1 MKRSTVCPFC
11 RLSIFGLILLFLCTI
26 SARADVNGAVVGTVA
41 DASGAVVA
49 GVTVSLTNSGNGFAR
64 QTTTAKDGTYE
75 FLEVPIGEGYAVTAE
90 MAGFRKA
97 EQTGIRLLVNQRL
110 RVDFTLQV
118 GKASEQLTVEAN
130 TVQVETSVTQLGE
143 VIEDKKILSMP
154 LNGRSY
160 IDLLGLQAG
169 VSPISATANE
179 PSGYANGSG
188 SNSSDAGN
196 VSVNGQREN
205 ANGFMVNGGSVED
218 TSGNGANIIPV
229 LDSIQEFRLLTNSFD
244 AEYGHFSGALV
255 NVITKS
261 GSNAIHG
268 TGFEFLRNTALDA
281 NDYFNAGNP
290 VSVFRQNQFGGVI
303 GGPIIKNRLFFFGD
317 YQGTHTAHAIPG
329 SEVGVMST
337 PERSGNFSD
346 QASSLT
352 GTVPGSGDPGDF
364 ASVLT
369 TRLGYAVTAGE
380 ALYSPSCT
388 TTAECVFPGAMIPQ
402 IAWSPAALGTLKFVP
417 SPNSGSDL
425 FTENGFLTTTVEN
438 KFGARIDLNTKS
450 TGNWTW
456 YYNFTNSSQDN
467 PGLNGNPNFPYT
479 RPFRAQQGNF
489 SNTLLIGPNMVNE
502 FRINA
507 TRSKNPGNYAT
518 GGLGKVSSFGFVEG
532 GQGIIPSRPAIEG
545 VPLMSFSSGL
555 SLGAAIQDGNYQTAF
570 QFSDAF
576 SKTWGRHTFKFGGA
590 FGYAEWARRGGPDP
604 NGVFTIDGGQSGNQ
618 FVDYLLGIPSGF
630 TQSSAQSLDA
640 RSKNTDLFAQDSFRL
655 SPNLT
660 LNYGLRWEVS
670 EPWYDTKGRIQAF
683 VPGQQSTVY
692 ANSPTGWLFPGD
704 KGIPK
709 TLAPT
714 RWNNFAPRFGLA
726 YAPSA
731 SGGLLR
737 TILGGTGQTSIRAG
751 AGIFYTDFDTSGQA
765 FAMGDA
771 PFGLFVNGASH
782 PYFEQPY
789 TNYST
794 GANNLQPFPW
804 VPPTGAD
811 TNFAPFQPI
820 AFSPA
825 FNTHNKLPYSIN
837 YHLTWQR
844 ELWRSTIFSV
854 GYVGTMGRHLY
865 QQMANNLGNP
875 QLCQQIKALYVAA
888 GQPNGGCGPAG
899 EDSIYSI
906 DGQTFNGTRQYSVTS
921 GKYLSQGL
929 LDFGDNSYESTIG
942 TSSYNSLQVSLNR
955 SVGAFHF
962 LAAYTFGKAMDYGS
976 GFYDLT
982 NPYNIKLSKGLS
994 QFDITHN
1001 FVASYSYDLPFT
1013 RLLPHQSGVAAK
1025 ALGGWQ
1031 IAGTTRFTTG
1041 VPITFTDSSNAYD
1054 TSLCGC
1060 DLFGILG
1067 FNAVDLPNYN
1077 GAPVKIF
1084 NPREHGGQYFDT
1096 TPFSE
1101 PAIGTA
1107 GNARRRFLHGP
1118 GLNNTDIAL
1127 IKTTRVSERVGIDF
1141 RMEFFNLFNHAQF
1154 VTPSGDI
1161 NGLFG
1166 LVTAAQPARIGQA
1179 AIKINF

>member
-1 MKRSTVCPFC
+1 MTRSTVYSSC
-11 RLSIFGLILLFLCTI
+11 RLCILGLILLCSI
-26 SARADVNGAVVGTVA
+26 SVLADVNGAVVGTVS
-41 DASGAVVA
+41 DSTGAVVA
-49 GVTVSLTNSGNGFAR
+49 GVSVSLTNSGNGFAR

-90 MAGFRKA
+90 MAGFRKS

-169 VSPISATANE
+169 VSPISATAAE
-179 PSGYANGSG
+179 PTGFAGGSG
-188 SNSSDAGN
+188 SNASFAGN

-244 AEYGHFSGALV
+244 AEYGNFSGALV

-261 GSNAIHG
+261 GSNSLHG

-281 NDYFNAGNP
+281 NDYFNAGGP

-303 GGPIIKNRLFFFGD
+303 GGPVIKNRLFFFGD
-317 YQGTHTAHAIPG
+317 YQGTRTAHAIPG
-329 SEVGVMST
+329 TRVQVMST
-337 PERSGNFSD
+337 QERTNGDFSD
-346 QASSLT
+346 QASSLI
-352 GTVPGSGDPGDF
+352 GLVPGSGTEGDF
-364 ASVLT
+364 ASVLS
-369 TRLGYAVTAGE
+369 TRLGYTVTAGE
-380 ALYSPSCT
+380 PFYTPSCT
-388 TTAECVFPGAMIPQ
+388 TTAECAFPGAVIPQ
-402 IAWSPAALGTLKFVP
+402 SAWSPAALGTLKFVP
-417 SPNSGSDL
+417 NPNGGSDDF
-425 FTENGFLTTTVEN
+425 FTENGFLTTIDEN

-456 YYNFTNSSQDN
+456 YYNFTNSSQNN

-489 SNTLLIGPNMVNE
+489 SNTLLIGPSMVNE

-507 TRSKNPGNYAT
+507 TRSKNPGNYAS

-532 GQGIIPSRPAIEG
+532 GQGILPSRPAIEG

-555 SLGAAIQDGNYQTAF
+555 SMGAAIQDGNYQTAF
-570 QFSDAF
+570 QLSDAF

-590 FGYAEWARRGGPDP
+590 FGYSEWDRRGGPDP
-604 NGVFTIDGGQSGNQ
+604 NGLYTFDGGQSGNQ

-640 RSKNTDLFAQDSFRL
+640 RSKLGDLFAQDSFRL

-660 LNYGLRWEVS
+660 VNFGLRWEVS

-731 SGGLLR
+731 SSGLLKA
-737 TILGGTGQTSIRAG
+737 ILGGTGQTSIRAG
-751 AGIFYTDFDTSGQA
+751 AGIFYTNFDTTGQA

-771 PFGLFVNGASH
+771 PFGLFVNGASR

-789 TNYST
+789 TNYNT

-844 ELWRSTIFSV
+844 ELWRSTIFSA
-854 GYVGTMGRHLY
+854 GYVGSMGRHLY
-865 QQMANNLGNP
+865 QQIANNLGSAS
-875 QLCQQIKALYVAA
+875 LCLSI
-888 GQPNGGCGPAG
+888 PGCGPGG
-899 EDSIYSI
+899 EDSIYTVGS
-906 DGQTFNGTRQYSVTS
+906 QTYNGTRQYSVTS
-921 GKYLSQGL
+921 GKYLSQGS

-962 LAAYTFGKAMDYGS
+962 LAAYTFSKALDYGS

-982 NPYNIKLSKGLS
+982 NPYNIRLSKGLS

-1001 FVASYSYDLPFT
+1001 FVASYSYDLPFA
-1013 RLLPHQSGVAAK
+1013 RWLSHQGGAAAK
-1025 ALGGWQ
+1025 LLSGWQ
-1031 IAGTTRFTTG
+1031 FAGTTRFTTG
-1041 VPITFTDSSNAYD
+1041 VPITFTDSSHGYD

-1060 DLFGILG
+1060 DLYGILG

-1077 GAPVKIF
+1077 GAPVKTF
-1084 NPREHGGQYFDT
+1084 NPRDHGGQYFDT

-1118 GLNNTDIAL
+1118 GLNNTDVSL
-1127 IKTTRVSERVGIDF
+1127 IKTTRITERVGFDF
-1141 RMEFFNLFNHAQF
+1141 RMEYFNLFNHAQF
-1154 VTPSGDI
+1154 ETPSGDI
-1161 NGLFG
+1161 NGPFG
-1166 LVTAAQPARIGQA
+1166 FVTAAQPARIGQA
-1179 AIKINF
+1179 GIKINF

>member
-1 MKRSTVCPFC
+1 MTRSTVYSSC
-11 RLSIFGLILLFLCTI
+11 RLCIFGLILLCSI
-26 SARADVNGAVVGTVA
+26 SVLADVNGAVVGTVI
-41 DASGAVVA
+41 DSTGAVVA

-90 MAGFRKA
+90 MAGFRKS

-179 PSGYANGSG
+179 PAGYANGSG
-188 SNSSDAGN
+188 SNSNDAGN

-261 GSNAIHG
+261 GSNSLHG

-281 NDYFNAGNP
+281 NDYFNAGLP
-290 VSVFRQNQFGGVI
+290 VNVFRQNQFGGVI

-317 YQGTHTAHAIPG
+317 YQGTRAAHAIPG
-329 SEVGVMST
+329 TRVQVMST
-337 PERSGNFSD
+337 QERSNGDFSD

-352 GTVPGSGDPGDF
+352 GLVPGSGTEGDF
-364 ASVLT
+364 ASVLS
-369 TRLGYAVTAGE
+369 TRLGYTVTAGE
-380 ALYSPSCT
+380 PFYTPTCT
-388 TTAECVFPGAMIPQ
+388 TTAECAFPGAVIPQ
-402 IAWSPAALGTLKFVP
+402 SAWSPAALGTLKFVP
-417 SPNSGSDL
+417 SPNGGSDDF
-425 FTENGFLTTTVEN
+425 FTENGFLTTIDEN

-456 YYNFTNSSQDN
+456 YYNFTNSSQNN

-489 SNTLLIGPNMVNE
+489 SNTLLIGPTMVNE

-532 GQGIIPSRPAIEG
+532 GQGILPSRPAMEG

-555 SLGAAIQDGNYQTAF
+555 SMGAAIQDGNYQTAF
-570 QFSDAF
+570 QVSDAF

-590 FGYAEWARRGGPDP
+590 LGYAEWARRGGPDP
-604 NGVFTIDGGQSGNQ
+604 NGVYTIDGGQSGNQ
-618 FVDYLLGIPSGF
+618 YVDYLLGIPSGF

-640 RSKNTDLFAQDSFRL
+640 RSKMGDLFAQDSFRL
-655 SPNLT
+655 SSNLT
-660 LNYGLRWEVS
+660 VNYGLRWEVS

-731 SGGLLR
+731 SSGLLKA
-737 TILGGTGQTSIRAG
+737 ILGGTGQTSIRAG
-751 AGIFYTDFDTSGQA
+751 AGMFYTNFDTTGQA

-782 PYFEQPY
+782 PYLEQPY
-789 TNYST
+789 TNYGT

-825 FNTHNKLPYSIN
+825 FNSHNKLPYSIN

-844 ELWRSTIFSV
+844 ELWRSTIFSA
-854 GYVGTMGRHLY
+854 GYVGSMGRHLY
-865 QQMANNLGNP
+865 QQIANNLGNP
-875 QLCQQIKALYVAA
+875 QLCLQIAAA
-888 GQPNGGCGPAG
+888 GGGCGPGG
-899 EDSIYSI
+899 EDSIYTV
-906 DGQTFNGTRQYSVTS
+906 GAQTYYGTRQYSVTS
-921 GKYLSQGL
+921 GKYLGL
-929 LDFGDNSYESTIG
+929 GELDFGDNSYESTIG

-955 SVGAFHF
+955 SMGAFHF
-962 LAAYTFGKAMDYGS
+962 LAAYTFSKALDYGS

-982 NPYNIKLSKGLS
+982 NPYNVKLSKGLS

-1001 FVASYSYDLPFT
+1001 FVASYSYDLPFA
-1013 RLLPHQSGVAAK
+1013 RWLSHQGGVAAK

-1041 VPITFTDSSNAYD
+1041 VPITFTDSSKAYD
-1054 TSLCGC
+1054 RSLCGC

-1077 GAPVKIF
+1077 GAPVKTF
-1084 NPREHGGQYFDT
+1084 NPRDHGGQYFDT

-1107 GNARRRFLHGP
+1107 GNVRRRFLHGP
-1118 GLNNTDIAL
+1118 GLNNTDVSL
-1127 IKTTRVSERVGIDF
+1127 IKTTRVSERVGVDF

-1154 VTPSGDI
+1154 ETPSGDI
-1161 NGLFG
+1161 NGPFG
-1166 LVTAAQPARIGQA
+1166 FVTAAQPARIGQA
-1179 AIKINF
+1179 GIKINF